1 MKKGIIILMA
11 VLSMGTLTFA
21 QKLAHVDY
29 VEVTDSLPSMRSA
42 NKQLEDYY
50 TEQAQ
55 IIQDMQE
62 ALETDYA
69 TYLGQKDSLNEIF
82 IEMKEEKFVERQQ
95 EIAYKQ
101 QALEQDLQ
109 KLNQRLF
116 QPIQDRLTAAVKV
129 VADRHGVT
137 YVLEASQILY
147 VGDGKDLTDE
157 VKAEML
163 KTEPGSDN

>member
-163 KTEPGSDN
+163 KTEPESDN